1 MKDLELKIGNEK
13 LEKLGVIPLLEIVFV
28 SQVSTEIEKVV
39 KVKDK
44 SMVYVWVR
52 HV

>member
-1 MKDLELKIGNEK
+1 MKNLELKIEN
-13 LEKLGVIPLLEIVFV
+13 EKLGVIPLLEIVFV
-28 SQVSTEIEKVV
+28 PHVSSEIEKVV
-39 KVKDK
+39 KVKSK